1 MADFDF
7 DFGSDPFG
15 GGSEGLPQFGAG
27 PSFGDVAQTIPS
39 SDFAGAFGVSPRLN
53 MGSQELPSS
62 PAAPD
67 QKAAPSGFDQI
78 AGQLGGFAKS
88 ALPFAQLGSAGLGI
102 GLGIKGSQQQAEQT
116 KIARG
121 AEKRQEQIAGKAQEM
136 AQPLSEF
143 SRQQLTQAGAGK
155 IDPAQEA
162 LIQNWLQ
169 GAKQKVMDFF
179 ARSGQGDSLQLKN
192 ELAWLDQMADGM
204 RMQAI
209 TAEEQAGIGAAGTAG
224 GILGTG
230 ASAAGGA
237 GQAAQQQGGNIQNL
251 IAEANRALGTLA
263 GGSAG

>member
-7 DFGSDPFG
+7 DFVGDFGSDPFG
-15 GGSEGLPQFGAG
+15 GGSEGLPQFPQAP
-27 PSFGDVAQTIPS
+27 PSFGDSNLDVPTVTPGISELSKPETGGGGS
-39 SDFAGAFGVSPRLN
+39 AF
-53 MGSQELPSS
+53 
-62 PAAPD
+62 D
-67 QKAAPSGFDQI
+67 KI
-78 AGQLGGFAKS
+78 AGSIGNLGGVAKS

-179 ARSGQGDSLQLKN
+179 SGSGQGDSLQLKN

-237 GQAAQQQGGNIQNL
+237 GQSAQQQGGNIQNL

-263 GGSAG
+263 GSSA